1 MRGSEAVR
9 AILLLASL
17 AWAASAHAQQ
27 PSETDR
33 LRDALRAAIAQTR
46 ALEDQRTA
54 LTARV
59 SETEKKAQTLQT
71 QLDAAK
77 AEAKEADK
85 AQREAVRDFNARIE
99 ERNAALEKWKD
110 AYGEAAT
117 VARTKDG
124 ERAKFEA
131 ETAQLKEAVNALK
144 AKNAV
149 LVTVGRD
156 LLERYRAVHL
166 GDRVAAREPVTG
178 IKRVDVQNVLQEL
191 GDKILNEE
199 EPK

>member
-1 MRGSEAVR
+1 MRAWL
-9 AILLLASL
+9 AFAPFALLLA
-17 AWAASAHAQQ
+17 ASPVAAQQ

-59 SETEKKAQTLQT
+59 TEAERKAQTLQT

-77 AEAKEADK
+77 AEAKEADQ
-85 AQREAVRDFNARIE
+85 AQRQAVTDFNARLE

-117 VARTKDG
+117 VARSKDA
-124 ERAKFEA
+124 ERAKFEG
-131 ETAQLKEAVNALK
+131 ETNQLKETVKGCRARNDNLLK
-144 AKNAV
+144 V
-149 LVTVGRD
+149 SRD
-156 LLERYRAVHL
+156 LLERYRAVHF
-166 GDRVAAREPVTG
+166 GDRVLAREPVTG
-178 IKRVDVQNVLQEL
+178 IKRVQVQNVLQDF
-191 GDKILNEE
+191 GDRISNEE
-199 EPK
+199 TPR